1 MLNNKEIAEENRLQE
16 LDVRMLSFLFAV
28 YFVLILISIFLF
40 NQNKLRF

>member
-1 MLNNKEIAEENRLQE
+1 MDMLNNKEIAEENRLQE

-40 NQNKLRF
+40 NQN